1 MNTILNSISQDEKNK
16 SFVTIYKDGAEF
28 DIKISDFIGA
38 PSSPYQV
45 YTAKVDMASG
55 NATVFQN
62 TLGATITWTI
72 SSGSIGTGTVGA
84 LIGKNNVYVQV
95 TSNTSS
101 SEPKIVSGAFSP
113 SPWEVTIKQIDNS
126 GTLDNTQQ
134 VYVEIRVYN

>member
-1 MNTILNSISQDEKNK
+1 MTTLKTPIPQSVMDSLNDYIDNN
-16 SFVTIYKDGAEF
+16 IPP
-28 DIKISDFIGA
+28 A

-55 NATVFQN
+55 SATVFQN

-113 SPWEVTIKQIDNS
+113 SPWEVTIKQIDNL